1 MLILKKLRINK
12 QKGEK
17 SPFYS
22 KNSNIF
28 AKKNLMKKFYLSLLL
43 SIFMLTGFQASSQI
57 IISAMM
63 PNPVGS
69 DSAYEYVQLMATQ
82 NINFATTPYSVV
94 VLNNGA
100 ATGKGWANGLGIS
113 YKYNLTSGSVNTGD
127 VFYVG
132 GDKMRIDG
140 PGSTD
145 LSGLTWIRTINN
157 VTTAGD
163 DFGNLN
169 ATGVFG
175 NGGAN
180 ADGVGVFLGTTIDST
195 TMPLDALFFGSGIG
209 TAYAAGPPEK
219 GYKVPTN
226 DHYSASAGLFGS
238 GTNSYYVPC
247 TSLSDTL
254 LSFTGTYDTTL
265 ASWAINRTP
274 VKIKMSASSL
284 ITVINTNITL
294 TGTTVGIN
302 SVDKEIVSIYPNPSS
317 GQFSINN
324 LSGKTMSVKV
334 FDILG
339 NSVYQTTSSLKE
351 IHINMA
357 TADRGIYFVELT
369 DASGTRTVKKITL
382 Q

>member
-1 MLILKKLRINK
+1 
-12 QKGEK
+12 
-17 SPFYS
+17 
-22 KNSNIF
+22 
-28 AKKNLMKKFYLSLLL
+28 MKKFYYTMLL
-43 SIFMLTGFQASSQI
+43 SIFILTGFQASSQI

-82 NINFATTPYSVV
+82 NINFASTPYSVV
-94 VLNNGA
+94 VLNNGS
-100 ATGKGWANGLGIS
+100 ATVKGWANGLNIS
-113 YKYNLTSGSVNTGD
+113 YKYNLTSGTVSTGD

-157 VTTAGD
+157 VTTTGD

-175 NGGAN
+175 NGGSN
-180 ADGVGVFLGTTIDST
+180 ADGVGVFFGTTIDST
-195 TMPLDALFFGSGIG
+195 SIPVDALFFGTGIG
-209 TAYAAGPPEK
+209 TAYVAGPPEK

-226 DHYSASAGLFGS
+226 DHYSESVGLFGS
-238 GTNSYYVPC
+238 GTNSFYAPC
-247 TSLSDTL
+247 TTLQDTL

-265 ASWAINRTP
+265 STWTINRTP
-274 VKIKMSASSL
+274 AKIKLTAASL
-284 ITVINTNITL
+284 ITDINTNITL
-294 TGTTVGIN
+294 TGMAVGITTVN
-302 SVDKEIVSIYPNPSS
+302 KDMVNIYPNPSN

-324 LSGKTMSVKV
+324 LSGKTMSVRV
-334 FDILG
+334 YDILG
-339 NSVYQTTSSLKE
+339 NSVYQTRSSQKE

-357 TADRGIYFVELT
+357 TADRGMYFVELT
-369 DASGTRTVKKITL
+369 DPSGARTVKKITL